1 MAEDPKA
8 TAQKIVG
15 LAKGPVVRFVK
26 KYQPAEAAAAVE
38 AVAKH
43 SATIVEISEA
53 LHGYAAMIHLS
64 VTYLAEGP
72 EPPEPFQKASV
83 AFVLSL
89 FMAGY
94 NAGVADTQKEEHDA
108 QVP

>member
-1 MAEDPKA
+1 MAVDPKA
-8 TAQKIVG
+8 TAQKIVD

-26 KYQPAEAAAAVE
+26 KYQPAEAT
-38 AVAKH
+38 AKH
-43 SATIVEISEA
+43 SAIIVEISEA

-64 VTYLAEGP
+64 VPYLTQGP

-89 FMAGY
+89 FTAGY
-94 NAGVADTQKEEHDA
+94 NAGVADTQKEERDA

>member
-26 KYQPAEAAAAVE
+26 KYQPIEAA
-38 AVAKH
+38 AKH
-43 SATIVEISEA
+43 SATIVEMSEA

-64 VTYLAEGP
+64 VDYLTQDP
-72 EPPEPFQKASV
+72 EPPKPFQKASV

-89 FMAGY
+89 FTAGY